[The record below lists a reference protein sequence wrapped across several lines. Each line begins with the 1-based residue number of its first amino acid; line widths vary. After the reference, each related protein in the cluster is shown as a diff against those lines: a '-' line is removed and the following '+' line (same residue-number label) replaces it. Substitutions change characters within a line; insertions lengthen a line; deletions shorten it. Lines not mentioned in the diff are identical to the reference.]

1 MHAASLSRVEFDADL
16 IARYEGSG
24 PRYTS
29 YPTADRFAEGLV
41 VEQYEHALIL
51 RQADRPDAPLSLY
64 IHVPFCDTVCYY
76 CACNKIAT
84 KDRARADQYLDYLQ
98 KEIHLVRSRF
108 ASAPL
113 VSQLHLGGGTPTFL
127 TNLQLERLL
136 RMLHASFDLLPDAE
150 CSIEIDP
157 RRLNAGALALLF
169 KHGFNRMSLGV
180 QDLDPAVQ
188 KAVNRIQPAALTKAV
203 MDDAR
208 SLGFKS
214 INIDLIYGLPL
225 QSTSTIRATLETV
238 LQWRPDRVALYS
250 YAHLPERFMPQRRI
264 ETTDL
269 PSGATKLAML
279 KLAVETLLAAG
290 YVYIGMDHFAL
301 PEDELAQAL
310 ARGTLQRNFQ
320 GYATQA
326 DCDLVALGVSA
337 ISRIGKTYTQNHR
350 LLQDYYEALDRSE
363 LPLMKGLTMTID
375 DEIRRAAIHDLLCQ
389 SEIDIPEFEK
399 RWSIECAE
407 YFAQELEQLQSLA
420 VDGLVSLT
428 ESEITVTP
436 RGRFLARIIAMPFDR
451 YLREAKTHAR
461 YSTVI

>member
-1 MHAASLSRVEFDADL
+1 MHAASLSQVKFDADL

-29 YPTADRFAEGLV
+29 YPTADRFAEGGV
-41 VEQYEHALIL
+41 VQQYEHALSL
-51 RQADRPDAPLSLY
+51 RQVTTPEAPLSLY

-84 KDRARADQYLDYLQ
+84 KDRGRADLYLDYLE
-98 KEIHLVRSRF
+98 KEILLVRSRF
-108 ASAPL
+108 AKAPS

-127 TNLQLERLL
+127 TNAQLERLL
-136 RMLHASFDLLPDAE
+136 QMLHASFELLPTAE

-157 RRLNAGALALLF
+157 RRLNPGALALLS
-169 KHGFNRMSLGV
+169 KQGFNRMSLGV

-188 KAVNRIQPAALTKAV
+188 KAVNRLQPAELTTKV
-203 MDDAR
+203 LDEAR
-208 SLGFKS
+208 SLGFRS

-225 QSTSTIRATLETV
+225 QSTETMRSTLETV
-238 LQWRPDRVALYS
+238 LQWRPDRIALYS

-264 ETTDL
+264 ELSDL

-279 KLAVETLLAAG
+279 KIAVETLLGAG

-310 ARGTLQRNFQ
+310 EHGTLQRNFQ

-326 DCDLVALGVSA
+326 DCDLIALGVSA
-337 ISRIGKTYTQNHR
+337 ISRIGQTYAQNHR
-350 LLQDYYEALDRSE
+350 ALTDYYEALDRSA
-363 LPLMKGLTMTID
+363 LPLIKGLTMSND
-375 DEIRRAAIHDLLCQ
+375 DEIRRASIHDLLCQ
-389 SEIDIPEFEK
+389 SKIDIRAFEK
-399 RWSIECAE
+399 RWSICFAT
-407 YFAQELEQLQSLA
+407 YFDQEVDQLQSLA
-420 VDGLVSLT
+420 ADGLVSVTDT
-428 ESEITVTP
+428 EIVVTP
-436 RGRFLARIIAMPFDR
+436 RGRFLARIVAMRFDR

-461 YSTVI
+461 YSKVI

>member
-29 YPTADRFAEGLV
+29 YPTADRFAEGHV

-108 ASAPL
+108 ATAPL

-127 TNLQLERLL
+127 TNLQLDRLL

-225 QSTSTIRATLETV
+225 QSTSTMRATLETV

-264 ETTDL
+264 ETADL
-269 PSGATKLAML
+269 PSGAAKLAML

-310 ARGTLQRNFQ
+310 KGGTLQRNFQ

-350 LLQDYYEALDRSE
+350 VLKDYYEALDRSE
-363 LPLMKGLTMTID
+363 LPLIKGLTMTND

-399 RWSIECAE
+399 RWNIEFAE
-407 YFAQELEQLQSLA
+407 YFAQEVEQLQSLA

-428 ESEITVTP
+428 ESEVTVTP

>member
-29 YPTADRFAEGLV
+29 YPTADRFAEGHV
-41 VEQYEHALIL
+41 AEQYEHALIL
-51 RQADRPDAPLSLY
+51 RQADRLDAPLSLY
-64 IHVPFCDTVCYY
+64 VHVPFCDTVCYY

-108 ASAPL
+108 ATSPA

-127 TNLQLERLL
+127 TNLQLDRLL

-225 QSTSTIRATLETV
+225 QSTSTMRATLETV

-264 ETTDL
+264 ETADL

-310 ARGTLQRNFQ
+310 KGGTLQRNFQ

-350 LLQDYYEALDRSE
+350 VLQDYYEALDRSE
-363 LPLMKGLTMTID
+363 LPLIKGLTMTID
-375 DEIRRAAIHDLLCQ
+375 DEIRRTAIHDLLCQ

-399 RWSIECAE
+399 RWNIEFAE
-407 YFAQELEQLQSLA
+407 YFAQEVEQLQSLA

-428 ESEITVTP
+428 ESEVTVTP

>member
-1 MHAASLSRVEFDADL
+1 
-16 IARYEGSG
+16 
-24 PRYTS
+24 
-29 YPTADRFAEGLV
+29 
-41 VEQYEHALIL
+41 
-51 RQADRPDAPLSLY
+51 
-64 IHVPFCDTVCYY
+64 
-76 CACNKIAT
+76 
-84 KDRARADQYLDYLQ
+84 
-98 KEIHLVRSRF
+98 
-108 ASAPL
+108 
-113 VSQLHLGGGTPTFL
+113 
-127 TNLQLERLL
+127 
-136 RMLHASFDLLPDAE
+136 MLHASFDLLPDAE

-208 SLGFKS
+208 ALGFRS

-225 QSTSTIRATLETV
+225 QSTGTMRATLETV
-238 LQWRPDRVALYS
+238 LRWRPDRVALYS

-264 ETTDL
+264 ETADL

-301 PEDELAQAL
+301 PEDELTQAL

-326 DCDLVALGVSA
+326 DCDLIALGVSA

-350 LLQDYYEALDRSE
+350 VLRAYYEALDRSE
-363 LPLMKGLTMTID
+363 LPLIKGLTMTND

-389 SEIDIPEFEK
+389 SEIDIPAFEK
-399 RWSIECAE
+399 RWNIKFVE
-407 YFAQELEQLQSLA
+407 YFAQEAEQLESLA

-428 ESEITVTP
+428 ESEIIVTP

-461 YSTVI
+461 YSKVI